1 MNIGDVV
8 KSSEFLMYKG
18 ESGET
23 VEKIHVVAE
32 TRIDNYGDLQLRLDP
47 PGPEPTGNQS
57 SPDDEPGW
65 TPAFRVEL
73 LSKVEG

>member
-8 KSSEFLMYKG
+8 KSSEFSMHSG
-18 ESGET
+18 ES

-32 TRIDNYGDLQLRLDP
+32 TRIDTYGDLQLRLDP
-47 PGPEPTGNQS
+47 PGPEPSGNQVL
-57 SPDDEPGW
+57 PDDEPGW

-73 LSKVEG
+73 LSKVQK

>member
-47 PGPEPTGNQS
+47 AGPEPTGNQS

-73 LSKVEG
+73 LSKAEG